1 MRLSYTKMMMMM
13 LMMLMMLMMMMAVM
27 MMVITIVTSNDWR
40 GMHTPND
47 TFGLW
52 AESDFSAF
60 SGSALV
66 DYC

>member
-1 MRLSYTKMMMMM
+1 MMMMMLMMMM
-13 LMMLMMLMMMMAVM
+13 LMMLMMLMMMAVIM
-27 MMVITIVTSNDWR
+27 MMVITIVTINDWR

-52 AESDFSAF
+52 AESELSAF